1 MKQFVIRYFNWKV
14 GEILERDLPENE
26 KNEIIRRINRAVHYC
41 EAGAMTIDEVMKEI
55 AEA

>member
-14 GEILERDLPENE
+14 GEILKRDLPENE

-41 EAGAMTIDEVMKEI
+41 EEGAMTIDEVMKEI